1 MSYSFAITAKAGKLE
16 VPEETFHVPD
26 GVFVISGHLNDDGS
40 NESISVYRK
49 DDAGNSVASAS
60 SWHA

>member
-16 VPEETFHVPD
+16 VPEEVFHVPD
-26 GVFVISGHLNDDGS
+26 GVFTISGHLDDSGA
-40 NESISVYRK
+40 NESLVVNRK
-49 DDAGNSVASAS
+49 DDAGSMVASAS